1 LSGLRAAPPP
11 LVDRERRLIV
21 LWSPRS
27 ACTAVYVWF
36 ASVCGFIDELRQ
48 HDSPH
53 DHRMRVFRTSRRYL
67 DSIAGD
73 AAGFH
78 VVRIIRNPYDRAVAI
93 FRKALVDNFAD
104 RDASL
109 VGLNFER
116 GVSFHMFLA
125 MLQRLDME
133 NVDTHYRP
141 QFHPFEHERRPDT
154 VINISTSDLF
164 AELNALERRM
174 DWPLTDFVAMDW
186 FHAYEQARRSPPHPL
201 SGRDLFKTPIARGR
215 PRVQT
220 PFPDPGSLLTPQ
232 ARALI
237 RSIYSDDFAAYRDFL

>member
-1 LSGLRAAPPP
+1 LSALRAAPPP
-11 LVDRERRLIV
+11 LVDRKRRLIV

-27 ACTAVYVWF
+27 ACTAAYVWF
-36 ASVCGFIDELRQ
+36 ASMCGFVDELRQ

-53 DHRMRVFRTSRRYL
+53 DHRMRVFRISRRYL
-67 DSIAGD
+67 DSVAGD
-73 AAGFH
+73 TAGFH
-78 VVRIIRNPYDRAVAI
+78 VVRIIRNPYDRAAAI

-109 VGLNFER
+109 VGLDFER
-116 GVSFHMFLA
+116 GVSFHMFLL

-141 QFHPFEHERRPDT
+141 QFHPLEHERKPDT

-174 DWPLTDFVAMDW
+174 GWPVTDFAAMEW
-186 FHAYEQARRSPPHPL
+186 FQAYEQARRAPAHAL
-201 SGRDLFKTPIARGR
+201 SGADLFKTPIARGN
-215 PRVQT
+215 PPAET
-220 PFPDPGSLLTPQ
+220 PFPDPVSLLTPQ

-237 RSIYSDDFAAYRDFL
+237 ESIYGDDFAAYREFL